1 MAPPGSG
8 GRRRNASPKEAAKSP
23 QRAVARAT
31 GPEASPALATPGD
44 AGLWGDSM
52 ADHVQLLMDPRHAGH
67 AETARIVVQL
77 QASHGNSYVEQVVG
91 EVRLREE
98 AAAEAPA
105 VTPAVQ
111 AVADAPA
118 ATDAPV
124 VEPPGPTVQRK
135 AAAPAKKPAR
145 KPKKATGPQGPMSG
159 LKPGEVA
166 DRRKAEFAEKSGGF
180 KTSAKTTLGVAVG
193 VKGID
198 WASEAGKAA
207 EPPKN
212 DAKSQG
218 KAIHIGDM
226 AGAKPGVFDEASFIA
241 AVKQAVAAAS
251 PKNLDEAGDFADKG
265 GGKKM
270 KGAVEGELK
279 DSKSDAEHD
288 IKETAKQA
296 PDPTK
301 AKKKPVVPLP
311 AHNPGV
317 SLPNP
322 GAKGAMPGPVAPGEI
337 DLSTAG
343 AETDALLASEEVTD
357 QMLLNSEEPQ
367 FIAAAGDKHAAAA
380 HSASA
385 PGQLRGHER
394 GVLADARTGIEG
406 TQKTTLAGMLGL
418 RAGAFSQADGT
429 QKGAKTGDEARRLE
443 VATRVEGIYDKTKT
457 DVKGIFADLDKKVD
471 SSFDGGEKGA
481 RDEFDTKLQKDFK
494 AWKKDRYGGF
504 TGKFKWA
511 KDKLMG
517 LPKEVND
524 IFGAARDFYVMRMDK
539 VIKNVAKVVT
549 SGLNAATKRIAAGR
563 EEVHTYVNS
572 LPVDLRKVGTEA
584 EKAIAGRFSQLDED
598 VAAKGDELVA
608 EVSRRYTEA
617 ANAVDSEIEKMKE
630 KNRGLWQKAKDAVAG
645 VIVII
650 KQIKELIS
658 EILEGAT
665 ETLKAIIRSPRDY
678 LRNLLGAI
686 VGGAW
691 EWLAEFPSNFMD
703 TLMQLFTKIQEGA
716 AVAIPKSFDPK
727 ELFGFVVSVVGLSYS
742 RIRNRLA
749 TLLGKGGEKIVSW
762 LEKGW
767 SKIEAAQDKIEAKRA
782 AKSGSSSSSAEPADA
797 AQTLLVPG
805 EAPAVQRQEGEGE
818 AGGGGG
824 GGGGELT
831 AAAES
836 YENAPVDAE
845 EEGGEEGPAEGA
857 LGFFPALM
865 QGPGGL
871 LGWAAG
877 AAASAGAIAMTIFSD
892 IWHSFVDKAKDFIVH
907 KVAAAAVQWIASAF
921 TPVGSFIRAAK
932 MIYDVGK
939 WLWTNLNKGLAV
951 VTNFLQAFKL
961 VATAG
966 IALAKTWIITTL
978 KRFAPLFLDMM
989 AALVGVGEVIGR
1001 IRGLFAAVATPVQ
1014 KVVDKILKAVAKMA
1028 RRLYGR
1034 KGTGEEEVGPE
1045 KMEGGTQNRGSIAI
1059 VGTDVGDDKAWTWSV
1074 DQPVKADDILAALK
1088 AMRAGLT
1095 MDQERVRDEAFDK
1108 AEKWIKERQNE
1119 GGLDATE
1126 GRKKNDFFNDYLPAQ
1141 YKTARIQ
1148 IIVLDGIALI

>member
-8 GRRRNASPKEAAKSP
+8 ARRRNASPKEPAKSARP
-23 QRAVARAT
+23 TAARA
-31 GPEASPALATPGD
+31 AAADAPALATPGD

-52 ADHVQLLMDPRHAGH
+52 ADHVQLLMDPRHQGH
-67 AETARIVVQL
+67 AETNRIVVQL
-77 QASHGNSYVEQVVG
+77 QASHGNSYVEALVD
-91 EVRLREE
+91 EVRRRESSAP
-98 AAAEAPA
+98 AADVDAPAAEAEAPA
-105 VTPAVQ
+105 Q
-111 AVADAPA
+111 VADAP
-118 ATDAPV
+118 
-124 VEPPGPTVQRK
+124 VQRK
-135 AAAPAKKPAR
+135 AAAPAKPAR
-145 KPKKATGPQGPMSG
+145 KPKKATGPQGPLSG

-166 DRRKAEFAEKSGGF
+166 DRRKAEFAAKGGEF
-180 KTSAKTTLGVAVG
+180 KGSAKKTLGVAVG

-198 WASEAGKAA
+198 WAAEAGKAA

-241 AVKQAVAAAS
+241 AVKQAVAASS
-251 PKNLDEAGDFADKG
+251 PKNLDQASDFADKG
-265 GGKKM
+265 GGTKM
-270 KGAVEGELK
+270 AGAVEGELK
-279 DSKSDAEHD
+279 DSKQAAEHD
-288 IKETAKQA
+288 IKDTAKKA
-296 PDPTK
+296 PDPSK

-311 AHNPGV
+311 GHNPGV
-317 SLPNP
+317 SLPPP
-322 GAKGAMPGPVAPGEI
+322 GAPGAMPGPVAPGEI
-337 DLSTAG
+337 DLSAAG
-343 AETDALLASEEVTD
+343 AETDALMAGEEVTEP
-357 QMLLNSEEPQ
+357 MLLDSEEPQ
-367 FIAAAGDKHAAAA
+367 FIAAMGDKKTASA

-394 GVLADARTGIEG
+394 GVLADARGDAG
-406 TQKTTLAGMLGL
+406 GAQKTTLAGMLGL
-418 RAGAFSQADGT
+418 RAAAFTDAGGE
-429 QKGAKTGDEARRLE
+429 QKDAKKSDEVRRLE
-443 VATRVEGIYDKTKT
+443 VATRVEGIYDKTKA
-457 DVKGIFADLDKKVD
+457 DVKVMFADLDKKVEA
-471 SSFDGGEKGA
+471 SFDGGEKGA
-481 RDEFDTKLQKDFK
+481 RAEFDAKLKADFK

-517 LPKEVND
+517 LPGEVNE
-524 IFGAARDFYVMRMDK
+524 IFDAARELYVRRMDK
-539 VIKNVAKVVT
+539 VIRSVAKVVT
-549 SGLNAATKRIAAGR
+549 SGLNAATKRIATGR
-563 EEVHTYVNS
+563 EEVHAYVTS
-572 LPVDLRKVGTEA
+572 LPADLRTVGAEA
-584 EKAIAGRFSQLDED
+584 EKAVAGRFGQLDED

-617 ANAVDSEIEKMKE
+617 ANAVDSEIEAMKE

-658 EILEGAT
+658 EILEGST

-678 LRNLLGAI
+678 LRNLLGAM

-691 EWLAEFPSNFMD
+691 EWLSEFPSNFMD

-716 AVAIPKSFDPK
+716 AVAIPKSLDLK
-727 ELFGFVVSVVGLSYS
+727 ELFGFVVSVVGLSYQ

-749 TLLGKGGEKIVSW
+749 ILLGKGGEKIVGW

-767 SKIEAAQDKIEAKRA
+767 GKIDAAQDTIA
-782 AKSGSSSSSAEPADA
+782 AKKAAKAEASASSGEFDA
-797 AQTLLVPG
+797 AQAMLVPG
-805 EAPAVQRQEGEGE
+805 MAPAVQRQEGEGE

-824 GGGGELT
+824 GGGELT

-836 YENAPVDAE
+836 YESAPVEAE

-865 QGPGGL
+865 EGPGGL

-892 IWHSFVDKAKDFIVH
+892 LWHSFLDKAKDFLVQ
-907 KVAAAAVQWIASAF
+907 KVAVAAVQWIAAAF
-921 TPVGSFIRAAK
+921 TPVGSFLKAAK
-932 MIYDVGK
+932 VIYDVGK
-939 WLWTNLNKGLAV
+939 WLWMNLNKGLIV

-966 IALAKTWIITTL
+966 VAMAKSWVITTL

-1001 IRGLFAAVATPVQ
+1001 IRGLFAAVAAPVQ
-1014 KVVDKILKAVAKMA
+1014 RVVDKILKVVAKMA

-1034 KGTGEEEVGPE
+1034 KGTGEEEVGPGE
-1045 KMEGGTQNRGSIAI
+1045 MQGGTQNRAQSKSWATTSANG
-1059 VGTDVGDDKAWTWSV
+1059 GKWTWAV
-1074 DQPVKADDILAALK
+1074 DQPVN
-1088 AMRAGLT
+1088 R
-1095 MDQERVRDEAFDK
+1095 
-1108 AEKWIKERQNE
+1108 
-1119 GGLDATE
+1119 
-1126 GRKKNDFFNDYLPAQ
+1126 
-1141 YKTARIQ
+1141 
-1148 IIVLDGIALI
+1148 